1 MSSFKPKLQAEN
13 MNNKILGSLTRNV
26 PNAKMR
32 ARSVSKD
39 FKLMKD
45 YQVAWRQ
52 QEKAKRNQEMVD
64 KCTFK
69 PDIKKSA

>member
-1 MSSFKPKLQAEN
+1 

-26 PNAKMR
+26 PNANNAKMR